1 MERMKKLAVQL
12 RELADRLEK
21 LDIGDIGVDCTF
33 NVFGATTYGTQLT
46 ADTLKEVVAA
56 FTASG
61 GIAEPRIYENSTWI
75 RVTNGDLGAVI
86 HYDPSLFG
94 VEEVVQ
100 RVPVKVD
107 LAKLLGD

>member
-1 MERMKKLAVQL
+1 MERITKLAVQL
-12 RELADRLEK
+12 RELADKLET
-21 LDIGDIGVDCTF
+21 LDIGDVGIDCTI
-33 NVFGATTYGTQLT
+33 NVFGGSPYGTQLT
-46 ADTLKEVVAA
+46 ADQLKKAVAA

-86 HYDPSLFG
+86 HYAPSLFG
-94 VEEVVQ
+94 EEEVVQ

-107 LAKLLGD
+107 IAKLIS

>member
-1 MERMKKLAVQL
+1 MKKLAVQL
-12 RELADRLEK
+12 RELADKLET
-21 LDIGDIGVDCTF
+21 LDIGDVGIDCTI
-33 NVFGATTYGTQLT
+33 NVFGGSPYGTQLT
-46 ADTLKEVVAA
+46 ADQLKKAVAA

-86 HYDPSLFG
+86 HYPDNLFG
-94 VEEVVQ
+94 TTEVVQ
-100 RVPVKVD
+100 QVPVKLD